1 MKFTF
6 FIKERTGRQRV
17 LQEQKGIF
25 RTNCIDCLDRTNI
38 VQTKIG
44 MNTLQ
49 TILDHISQSNR
60 INSSN
65 EMSKFSP
72 IRTSDVLYIK

>member
-38 VQTKIG
+38 VQTKIA

-65 EMSKFSP
+65 AMSNFSP